1 VYLRQKTK
9 CQYSVH
15 YKGALSG
22 LIVNVFC
29 CSADDKPV
37 VNGEHADTS
46 QDVNESQVAA
56 DDSQLATANDT
67 SACDVTAD
75 TVTVHIT

>member
-1 VYLRQKTK
+1 M
-9 CQYSVH
+9 C
-15 YKGALSG
+15 
-22 LIVNVFC
+22 C

-46 QDVNESQVAA
+46 QDVDESQVAA